1 MKLENTGAFASLLV
15 TIAMATRTSNDNS
28 RQPYDQIIIDITNY
42 VHHYKPSS
50 PKAWLHARTALL
62 DALGC
67 AIETL
72 TTSPEC
78 ARMLGPVVPGTV
90 VRNGFR
96 LPGTSY
102 QLDPVKGAFDMGI
115 LIRYLDH
122 SDGFYGAEWG
132 HPSGE
137 LSPCVREW
145 PSAFNV

>member
-1 MKLENTGAFASLLV
+1 
-15 TIAMATRTSNDNS
+15 MATRTPNDNT
-28 RQPYDQIIIDITNY
+28 RQAYDQIIIDITTY
-42 VHHYKPSS
+42 VYHHKPSS

-78 ARMLGPVVPGTV
+78 VRMLGPVVPGTV
-90 VRNGFR
+90 VPNGFR

-102 QLDPVKGAFDMGI
+102 QLDPVKGAFDMGT

-132 HPSGE
+132 HPSGK
-137 LSPCVREW
+137 LSPRGRKHSSVLNG
-145 PSAFNV
+145 SNVN